1 MFKINWKKEKE
12 LPFEFT
18 KVDWFLLQM
27 ELKEMFYR
35 MKVREFLEAN
45 ESKKRNQETFR
56 V

>member
-1 MFKINWKKEKE
+1 MIKIRWKKEKE

-18 KVDWFLLQM
+18 KMDWFLLQM
-27 ELKEMFYR
+27 EIKEKIYV
-35 MKVREFLEAN
+35 MKVEEFLEAD